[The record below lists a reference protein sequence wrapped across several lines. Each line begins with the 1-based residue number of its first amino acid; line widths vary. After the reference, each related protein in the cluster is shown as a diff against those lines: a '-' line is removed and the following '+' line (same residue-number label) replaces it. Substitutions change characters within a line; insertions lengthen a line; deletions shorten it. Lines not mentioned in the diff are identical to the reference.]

1 MVGVEPSRA
10 TKFAKAGQIDR
21 YGNGAFHPNGWR
33 AFFIAVDSRKGRH
46 TMPSVRQEVCRCG
59 HAGHRHLPKL
69 VRYHEWVGFLPGLG
83 TCGAPGCSCEKFAF
97 AHWAAGQGK
106 AKKPKRIPKMQR
118 RGATRLAKQGASG
131 PHFSFS
137 KLSV

>member
-69 VRYHEWVGFLPGLG
+69 VQYHDWIGFLPGLG
-83 TCGAPGCSCEKFAF
+83 TCGTPGCSCEKFSF
-97 AHWAAGQGK
+97 GCWAAKPGK
-106 AKKPKRIPKMQR
+106 VNKPKRIR
-118 RGATRLAKQGASG
+118 NRSTCGGL
-131 PHFSFS
+131 
-137 KLSV
+137 KLVKR